1 MCWRFTE
8 RFASTLDAA
17 SLARS
22 AVTAGLGAEPL
33 LQVAPDC
40 VDDLRLVVS
49 ELVSNAVN
57 ATAEGLLVLLELH
70 RGYARVEVVD
80 GSSELPRIGRPGPTE
95 SHGRGL
101 LLVAALASEWGVDA
115 RPPGKAVW
123 ARLAIPARATER
135 MACREA

>member
-1 MCWRFTE
+1 MTTADVALRLP
-8 RFASTLDAA
+8 ASPEAPQRARAFVQQRWTHLPSEVVDDAA
-17 SLARS
+17 LI
-22 AVTAGLGAEPL
+22 
-33 LQVAPDC
+33 
-40 VDDLRLVVS
+40 VS